1 MTVSDEIIKVL
12 NAFSKKIGLTIDWT
26 QNNILPHMQKLC
38 DKYITY
44 EIETS
49 IAWIILG
56 ICVLILGIYCINKRA
71 YYYKKGQKVKEEN
84 SEYEY
89 NVSRT
94 GFILGCVAIA
104 SILAGGIFIWEN
116 ILNIITCV
124 TFPEK
129 MVLKELQTMYQSLK

>member
-1 MTVSDEIIKVL
+1 MTVSDEIIEVL
-12 NAFSKKIGLTIDWT
+12 NAFSKKIGITIDWT
-26 QNNILPHMQKLC
+26 QTNILPHMQKLC

-56 ICVLILGIYCINKRA
+56 ICVLILGIYFINKRD

-89 NVSRT
+89 NVSHT

>member
-12 NAFSKKIGLTIDWT
+12 NAFSKKYGITIDWT
-26 QNNILPHMQKLC
+26 QTNILPHMQKLC

-44 EIETS
+44 ELATS
-49 IAWIILG
+49 IFFIILG
-56 ICVLILGIYCINKRA
+56 ICVLIYGMYCIKKRN
-71 YYYKKGQKVKEEN
+71 YYFIKEEKEKKEKEKN
-84 SEYEY
+84 EY
-89 NVSRT
+89 T
-94 GFILGCVAIA
+94 GCVFGYVAIA
-104 SILAGGIFIWEN
+104 CILVGVVIIGAN